1 MDTILVKIF
10 ATALA
15 LSEVTTQPQA
25 VKTHFDP
32 AQDQAAV
39 VQLLRDGCAH
49 MKQAFDIE
57 SINLDD
63 LITTAMDDPKAA
75 TGDIQAFH
83 GVNFSDLNTAYHQF
97 CKNEPITNPV
107 VDIGQVIDFYNT
119 AASDLPD
126 PKVLKGKKLP
136 SLTAVLDGGGQNFA
150 DVFQPGNRRIW
161 VPLSDVPDY
170 VQKAFIA
177 AEDRRF
183 YEHHGVD
190 ERGIIR
196 AFIGDMGSKGRPQGG
211 STITQQVVK
220 NLLVGEEVS
229 YERKIRE
236 MIVASRLET
245 TLSKNEILEL
255 YMNSAYL
262 GRGSWGVEMA
272 AHSYFG
278 KAAKDLTPAQGA
290 LLAGLLKG
298 PNFYNPDRHPDRAK
312 ERLAYV
318 LGRMQDDGVITAAQK
333 DEALATPPKLVA
345 FTLPHRDTGFN
356 FVDFVGHEA
365 KNDGITDLTADSYTV
380 HSTINAQLQ
389 RDTEGALQ
397 EGLARYEM
405 SMGRVQFRGLE
416 ANIGDAIQNIQ
427 NKTATDP
434 SGAPAWQQAL
444 QNARLPLYDVHWT
457 PVVVLQK
464 GQNGDAL
471 RVGLP
476 DGRTAPLT
484 GVSAQI
490 RRSLNLYDVV
500 YANVVESRV
509 SESKRAEAKNAK
521 NSAKNAANPA
531 PPPKP
536 ATSGAVA
543 QLRVRPTVEGAAL
556 VLENKTGRILA
567 MAGSFSYPMSQLN
580 RVVQSARQPGS
591 AMKPL
596 TYLTALQGGLQPNTL
611 VPNEPITY
619 PPIGS
624 GNGRDMIARE
634 YGARSEDYWS
644 PRNFGHEEGG
654 SFTLRRGLENSVN
667 IVTAHL
673 LDGGIDSDPAKS
685 LDEVCATAMA
695 AKIYSQC
702 VRYYPFILGAQPVRM
717 IDLAPFYAAVA
728 NEGQLPT
735 PHGIDS
741 IEQHGKTIYHYPST
755 PLPQISA
762 ADPASFY
769 QLKTIL
775 QGVVARGTARAIG
788 GLSPYV
794 AGKTGTTEDAV
805 DGWFIGF
812 TNDVTVAVWVGYDN
826 GDGKRRSLG
835 SNETGARVALPIF
848 QPIIEDIWARH
859 IAPKAPLAGP
869 SPEAKSNLVDIP
881 IDYWSG
887 NRIGGRY
894 NNNRDGDSDG
904 NGFWGSSN
912 TVASNTN
919 SGNAFIEHFKRGTDG
934 QVADTQYQLTS
945 REDAYASNGYQSQ
958 QPQEDTQDNWFF
970 NLFGGNRWGAQPST
984 GGRTYYPNQGWQAQR
999 QAPQQP
1005 QQRGLFQPW
1014 TWGDNPQPAPQPA
1027 RRSQNYYNGRNN
1039 Y

>member
-32 AQDQAAV
+32 AQDQAQV

-75 TGDIQAFH
+75 GDIQAFH

-97 CKNEPITNPV
+97 CKNEPIVSPV
-107 VDIGQVIDFYNT
+107 VDIGQVIDFYNN
-119 AASDLPD
+119 AANDLPD
-126 PKVLKGKKLP
+126 PKLLKGKKLP
-136 SLTAVLDGGGQNFA
+136 SLTNVLDGSGQNFA

-220 NLLVGEEVS
+220 NLLVGEDVT

-245 TLSKNEILEL
+245 TLTKNEILDL

-278 KAAKDLTPAQGA
+278 KAAKDLTPAEGA
-290 LLAGLLKG
+290 MLAGMLKG

-312 ERLAYV
+312 DRLGYV
-318 LGRMQDDGVITAAQK
+318 LGRMQEDGVITPAQK
-333 DEALATPPKLVA
+333 NQALAAPPKPVA
-345 FTLPHRDTGFN
+345 YAFPHRDSGFN
-356 FVDFVGHEA
+356 FVDFLGREA
-365 KNDGITDLTADSYTV
+365 KTDGVDNLTADSYTV
-380 HSTINAQLQ
+380 HSTINTQLQ
-389 RDTEGALQ
+389 RDAETALQ
-397 EGLARYEM
+397 EGLAHYEM
-405 SMGRVQFRGLE
+405 SMGRVQFRGPE
-416 ANIGDAIQNIQ
+416 ANLADAVQKKASGGQ
-427 NKTATDP
+427 SATP
-434 SGAPAWQQAL
+434 YWQQAL
-444 QNARLPLYDVHWT
+444 QSAQLPLYDVHWT

-464 GQNGDAL
+464 GNGQNGGDAI

-476 DGRTAPLT
+476 DGRIVALS
-484 GVSAQI
+484 GVSSQI

-500 YANVVESRV
+500 YANVVESRS
-509 SESKRAEAKNAK
+509 SEARRADTKNAK
-521 NSAKNAANPA
+521 NSPKNTV
-531 PPPKP
+531 PPKP
-536 ATSGAVA
+536 ATAGSAVA
-543 QLRVRPTVEGAAL
+543 QLRVRPTVEGATL

-580 RVVQSARQPGS
+580 RAAQTARQPGS

-596 TYLTALQGGLQPNTL
+596 TYLTALAHGLQPNTL
-611 VPNEPITY
+611 VLNQPITL

-624 GNGRDMIARE
+624 SSSGREIIARE
-634 YGARSEDYWS
+634 NGGTARPEDFWS
-644 PRNFGHEEGG
+644 PRNADYNEGG
-654 SFTLRRGLENSVN
+654 VYTMRRGLENSVN
-667 IVTAHL
+667 VVTAHI
-673 LDGGIDSDPAKS
+673 LDGGIDADPARS
-685 LDEVCATAMA
+685 LDDVCATAMA
-695 AKIYSQC
+695 AKIYAQC
-702 VRYYPFILGAQPVRM
+702 VRYYPFVLGAQPVRM
-717 IDLAPFYAAVA
+717 IDIAAFYAAVA
-728 NEGQLPT
+728 NEGALPT

-741 IEQHGKTIYHYPST
+741 IEQHGKTIYQYPTT
-755 PLPQISA
+755 PLPRIGA

-769 QLKTIL
+769 QLKTML

-788 GLSPYV
+788 GLSTYV

-812 TNDVTVAVWVGYDN
+812 TNDVTIAVWVGYDN

-835 SNETGARVALPIF
+835 SSETGARVALPIF
-848 QPIIEDIWARH
+848 QPIIEAIWAEH

-869 SPEAKSNLVDIP
+869 SAEAKRELVDIP
-881 IDYWSG
+881 IDYMSG
-887 NRIGGRY
+887 NRVGGNT
-894 NNNRDGDSDG
+894 NNNNG
-904 NGFWGSSN
+904 NGFFGAFGNAANN
-912 TVASNTN
+912 TPPS
-919 SGNAFIEHFKRGTDG
+919 SGNAFIEHFKRGPDG
-934 QVADTQYQLTS
+934 QVADTQYQLVNQA
-945 REDAYASNGYQSQ
+945 DAYASTNQSQ
-958 QPQEDTQDNWFF
+958 SDDDGQNNWFF
-970 NLFGGNRWGAQPST
+970 GAFSNGGNR
-984 GGRTYYPNQGWQAQR
+984 GGGQWIGRSYYPNQGWQAQP

-1005 QQRGLFQPW
+1005 QPRGLFQPW
-1014 TWGDNPQPAPQPA
+1014 NWSDNPATPAPAPAPA
-1027 RRSQNYYNGRNN
+1027 RRSQNYYGGRTN
-1039 Y
+1039 

>member
-63 LITTAMDDPKAA
+63 LISTAMDDPKAA
-75 TGDIQAFH
+75 GADIQAFH
-83 GVNFSDLNTAYHQF
+83 GVNFADLNTAYHQF
-97 CKNEPITNPV
+97 CKNEAIVDPV
-107 VDIGQVIDFYNT
+107 VNIGQVIDFFNT
-119 AASDLPD
+119 AAADLPD
-126 PKVLKGKKLP
+126 PNVLKGKKLP
-136 SLTAVLDGGGQNFA
+136 SLSAVLDGSGQNFA
-150 DVFQPGNRRIW
+150 DVFQPGNRRVW
-161 VPLSDVPDY
+161 VSLSDVPDY
-170 VQKAFIA
+170 VQRAFIA

-196 AFIGDMGSKGRPQGG
+196 AFIGDMGAKGRPQGG

-220 NLLVGEEVS
+220 NLLVGEDVT

-245 TLSKNEILEL
+245 TLTKKEILEL

-278 KAAKDLTPAQGA
+278 KPAKDLTPAEGA
-290 LLAGLLKG
+290 MLAGMLKG

-312 ERLAYV
+312 DRLGYV
-318 LGRMQDDGVITAAQK
+318 LGRMQEDGVITAAQK
-333 DEALATPPKLVA
+333 DAALAMPPKPVA
-345 FTLPHRDTGFN
+345 YTFPHRNSGFN
-356 FVDFVGHEA
+356 FVDFIGREA
-365 KNDGITDLTADSYTV
+365 KNDGVENLTADSYTV
-380 HSTINAQLQ
+380 HTTINAQLQ
-389 RDTEGALQ
+389 RDTKSALQ
-397 EGLARYEM
+397 EGLAHYEM
-405 SMGRVQFRGLE
+405 SQGRVQYRGPE
-416 ANIGDAIQNIQ
+416 ANLADAIQ
-427 NKTATDP
+427 KKAAGGDSST
-434 SGAPAWQQAL
+434 PAWQQAL
-444 QNARLPLYDVHWT
+444 QSAQLPLYDVHWT

-464 GQNGDAL
+464 GNGQQNGGDAI

-476 DGRTAPLT
+476 DGRIVSLT
-484 GVSAQI
+484 GVSPQI
-490 RRSLNLYDVV
+490 RRSLNIDDVV
-500 YANVVESRV
+500 YANVVESR
-509 SESKRAEAKNAK
+509 AEARRNDAKSTRNNAK
-521 NSAKNAANPA
+521 NPA
-531 PPPKP
+531 PPKP
-536 ATSGAVA
+536 MTGGAVA

-556 VLENKTGRILA
+556 VLENRTGRILA

-580 RVVQSARQPGS
+580 RAAQTARQPGS
-591 AMKPL
+591 AIKPL
-596 TYLTALQGGLQPNTL
+596 TYLTALAHGMQPNTL

-624 GNGRDMIARE
+624 RSSGRDVIARE
-634 YGARSEDYWS
+634 YGGTARPEDFWS
-644 PRNFGHEEGG
+644 PRNYGHEEGG
-654 SFTLRRGLENSVN
+654 VFTLRRGLENSVN

-673 LDGGIDSDPAKS
+673 LDGGIDPDPAKS

-695 AKIYSQC
+695 AKIYTQC
-702 VRYYPFILGAQPVRM
+702 VRYYPFVLGAQPVRM
-717 IDLAPFYAAVA
+717 IDIAGFYAAVA
-728 NEGQLPT
+728 NEGLLPT
-735 PHGIDS
+735 PHGIDA
-741 IEQHGKTIYHYPST
+741 IEQHGKTIYQYPTT
-755 PLPQISA
+755 PLPRIGA

-769 QLKTIL
+769 QLKTML

-812 TNDVTVAVWVGYDN
+812 TNDVTIAVWVGYDN

-848 QPIIEDIWARH
+848 QPIIDAIWSEH
-859 IAPKAPLAGP
+859 VAPKAPLAGP
-869 SPEAKSNLVDIP
+869 SPEAKRDLVDIP
-881 IDYWSG
+881 IDYMSG
-887 NRIGGRY
+887 NRIGANASNG
-894 NNNRDGDSDG
+894 GAA
-904 NGFWGSSN
+904 NGFWANFGN
-912 TVASNTN
+912 TAANPPP
-919 SGNAFIEHFKRGTDG
+919 SGGAFIEHFKRGTDG
-934 QVADTQYQLTS
+934 QVADTQYMLVS
-945 REDAYASNGYQSQ
+945 HEDAYATSQ
-958 QPQEDTQDNWFF
+958 GQYGDDDQNNSFF
-970 NLFGGNRWGAQPST
+970 GNLFGGNRSNGQWI
-984 GGRTYYPNQGWQAQR
+984 GRSYYPNQGWNQGS
-999 QAPQQP
+999 QAPQPQAPPQP
-1005 QQRGLFQPW
+1005 PARGFFQPW
-1014 TWGDNPQPAPQPA
+1014 NWSDNPPAQ
-1027 RRSQNYYNGRNN
+1027 RSQNYYGGRSN